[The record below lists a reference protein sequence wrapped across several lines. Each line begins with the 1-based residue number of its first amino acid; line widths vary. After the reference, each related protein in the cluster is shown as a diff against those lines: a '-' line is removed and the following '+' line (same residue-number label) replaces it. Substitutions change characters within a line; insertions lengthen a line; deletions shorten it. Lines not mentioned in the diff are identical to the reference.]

1 MLKKIL
7 NNLFS
12 IQIEQITN
20 KLTQRIQA
28 EGDIQKLLAGNIL
41 SKINSSKK
49 EAILKNIQLAE
60 FKIFSQWGD
69 DGIIDFLV
77 DYLEINNKTF
87 IEFGVENYRES
98 NTRFLL
104 LQRNWRGLI
113 FDGSEKNIDYV
124 KNDEIY
130 WKYDLTAQTAFITK
144 DNINHLISANKFD
157 GEIGLL
163 HIDIDGNDYWVWDA
177 INIID
182 PLIVI
187 VEYNSVFGPNNPW
200 TIPYYEDFNRTK
212 YHYSNLY
219 FGTSLL
225 SLCDLADKK
234 NYVFIGCNSNGNNAY
249 FIKKDKKKD
258 FISLNAEDGYVVS
271 KFREC
276 KDDKG
281 NLTFPDNNQRIN
293 KLLGLPIY
301 NTRTNVIETII

>member
-1 MLKKIL
+1 MVKRIF

-12 IQIEQITN
+12 AHIRHISEQLTRKIQE
-20 KLTQRIQA
+20 
-28 EGDIQKLLAGNIL
+28 ESDIQKMLAGSIL
-41 SKINSSKK
+41 SKMNSSKK
-49 EAILKNIQLAE
+49 EEFISNIQLAE
-60 FKIFSQWGD
+60 FKVFSQWGD

-87 IEFGVENYRES
+87 IEFGVENYREA

-104 LQRNWRGLI
+104 LQRNWKGLI
-113 FDGSEKNIDYV
+113 FDGSEKNIEYV

-130 WKYDLTAQTAFITK
+130 WKYDLTAHSAFITK
-144 DNINHLISANKFD
+144 DNINQLISEKEFG

-177 INIID
+177 INTID
-182 PLIVI
+182 PIIVI
-187 VEYNSVFGPNNPW
+187 VEYNSVFGPNNAW
-200 TIPYYEDFNRTK
+200 TIPYHEDFSRAK

-225 SLCDLADKK
+225 SLCDLAAKK
-234 NYVFIGCNSNGNNAY
+234 NYIFIGCNSNGNNAY
-249 FIKKDKKKD
+249 FIKKEKKKD
-258 FISLNAEDGYVVS
+258 FISLNAEDGYITS

-276 KDDKG
+276 RDDKG
-281 NLTFPDNNQRIN
+281 NLTYPDNNQRIN

-301 NTRTNVIETII
+301 NTRMKLIETIV